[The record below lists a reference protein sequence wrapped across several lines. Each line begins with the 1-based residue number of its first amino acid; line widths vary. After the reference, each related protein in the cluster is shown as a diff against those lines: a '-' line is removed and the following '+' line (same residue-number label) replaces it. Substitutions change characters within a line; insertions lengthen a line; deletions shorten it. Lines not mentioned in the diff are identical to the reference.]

1 MATYKDIKYN
11 LGPLPNGVGEIL
23 IKSITVS
30 SDSTISFTSGIDST
44 YKKYIFRFQIH
55 VANDEDNLLWQ
66 ASTNSGGAYGIST
79 TNTYFRG
86 RHEEDDGSAV
96 FDINANADLSSS
108 TNGISLGRSIGND
121 NDQVIAGYIC
131 LFDPS
136 NTSHI
141 KHYSTACNLSSGGTN
156 NASYNTFCG
165 GYLNTTSAVDAIKLN
180 FQNGNLSEG
189 FVQLYGVK

>member
-108 TNGISLGRSIGND
+108 TNGIS
-121 NDQVIAGYIC
+121 
-131 LFDPS
+131 
-136 NTSHI
+136 
-141 KHYSTACNLSSGGTN
+141 
-156 NASYNTFCG
+156 
-165 GYLNTTSAVDAIKLN
+165 
-180 FQNGNLSEG
+180 
-189 FVQLYGVK
+189 